1 MSTADPLSTSNPP
14 APAVGLTAA
23 PVTPSSTSERP
34 TTVGPTAGRANTNRP
49 VASSQPAKPVA
60 ITGAKILILDDELAN
75 VRVLKRYLE
84 SAGYSSIQ
92 TSTDSTAAMGWL
104 EQQRPDLLLLDVMM
118 PEVSGID
125 LLGQIRQHPRLRF
138 LPVLIVTAN
147 TDNETKRTCL
157 SLGATDFLAKP
168 VDPHDLL
175 PRVRNTLVTRSFQNQ
190 LARYAQQLEQRV
202 NERTQELE
210 FSRREVVE
218 CLARAAEYRD
228 TETGNHVVRVGRFA
242 GIIAKRLGYTD
253 EQVSNIELAAQLHDV
268 GKIAIPD
275 AVLHKPGRLDPDE
288 FAYIKRHAAIGHS
301 IIRAHSPRETE
312 ALRRHVMAGGQLLA
326 AQSSPLLRLA
336 STIALSHHERWDGTG
351 YPLGLKGSD
360 IPLEA
365 RITSVADVYDALSS
379 VRPYKDAMPR
389 EKCFQILEEGR
400 GTQFDP
406 AVLDAFF
413 ASSDEIVQ
421 AQLELVDVPPVN

>member
-1 MSTADPLSTSNPP
+1 MSTADPISPGNPP
-14 APAVGLTAA
+14 QPTVGLAAAANANSQVVAPADGAV
-23 PVTPSSTSERP
+23 RP
-34 TTVGPTAGRANTNRP
+34 
-49 VASSQPAKPVA
+49 QEAKPVA
-60 ITGAKILILDDELAN
+60 ITGAKVLILDDEMAN

-84 SAGYSSIQ
+84 GSGYTNIQ
-92 TSTDSTAAMGWL
+92 TSTDSTTAMRWL

-125 LLGQIRQHPRLRF
+125 LLGQIRQHARLRF

-168 VDPHDLL
+168 VDPNDLL

-202 NERTQELE
+202 NERTRELE

-242 GIIAKRLGYTD
+242 GLIAKRLGYTA

-351 YPLGLKGSD
+351 YPLGLKGED

-406 AVLDAFF
+406 QVLDAFF
-413 ASSDEIVQ
+413 DSSDEIVQ
-421 AQLELVDVPPVN
+421 AQLELVDVPAVD